1 MILTEGGN
9 AFPDVEPF
17 DHSEIKAILATVNK
31 TLSKTGARAIPIG
44 SGATPVK
51 GKQSGDLDVIVD
63 QDLLANHYDIK
74 DAKTLRKALRADFD
88 AAGLQTAQSGISV
101 HVRVPI
107 GKTAHQVDIMV
118 VPNAENTAKFHTH
131 DIPQDSP
138 YKGLNKHLAISYLAR
153 KKNMLWSP
161 FQGVFSRNEKGK
173 KGDFVTDNIDEVAK
187 LLIGPDARAK
197 DLGSLESIMAAI
209 DPQEAEQMLADLK
222 ADPSWRE
229 RKTESLELA
238 RIKQLSGLA

>member
-1 MILTEGGN
+1 MILLEGGN

-17 DHSEIKAILATVNK
+17 DHSEIKTILATVNK
-31 TLSKTGARAIPIG
+31 TLSPTGARAIPIG

-63 QDLLANHYDIK
+63 QAALADHYNIK
-74 DAKTLRKALRADFD
+74 DPKSLRKALRADFD

-101 HVRVPI
+101 HVRVPV
-107 GKTAHQVDIMV
+107 GKSAHQVDIMV

-138 YKGLNKHLAISYLAR
+138 YKGLNKQLAMAYLAK
-153 KKNMLWSP
+153 KKNMLWSA
-161 FQGVFSRNEKGK
+161 FQGLFARDDKGK
-173 KGDFVTDNIDEVAK
+173 KADLVTDNIDEIAK
-187 LLIGPDARAK
+187 LLIGPNARAK
-197 DLGSLESIMAAI
+197 DLGSVESIMSAL
-209 DPQEAEQMLADLK
+209 DPQEAEQMISDLK

-229 RKTESLELA
+229 RKTESVELV
-238 RIKQLSGLA
+238 RIKQLSGLV